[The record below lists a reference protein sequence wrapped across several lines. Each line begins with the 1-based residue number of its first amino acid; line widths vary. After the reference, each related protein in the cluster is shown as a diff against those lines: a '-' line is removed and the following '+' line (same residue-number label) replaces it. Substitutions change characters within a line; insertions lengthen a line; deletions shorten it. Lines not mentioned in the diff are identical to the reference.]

1 MVSAEGWTGFS
12 CWSEGHVGKRWMMWE
27 TADLDVMVWMK
38 AKVGSVVVETVAAMG
53 KTDSSRRTG
62 KTDSSKV
69 GSVGMVET

>member
-1 MVSAEGWTGFS
+1 MATEVELMVSAEGWTGFS
-12 CWSEGHVGKRWMMWE
+12 CWSEGHVGRRWMMWE

-38 AKVGSVVVETVAAMG
+38 AKVGSVMVETVAAM
-53 KTDSSRRTG
+53 G